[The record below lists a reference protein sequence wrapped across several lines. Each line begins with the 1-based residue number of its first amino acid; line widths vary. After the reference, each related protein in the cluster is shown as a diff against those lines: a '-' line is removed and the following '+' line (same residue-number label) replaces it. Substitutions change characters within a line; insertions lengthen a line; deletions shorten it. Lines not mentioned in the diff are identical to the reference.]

1 MHRNRQSV
9 SVIVA
14 LVGRQ
19 DTTATVHRP
28 NTDGAAVSVR
38 VGAALLYM
46 HDSETVA
53 KFARTWNDI
62 GPSSLFLPRETDLS
76 KVAPIAGASEP
87 AVMFEARDCPPAVA
101 RLERP
106 VGRPSYLRVTLG
118 RVLFDVRDRGAFHS
132 TALAF
137 RRAEELAAAS
147 FYRPWTLTPREQ
159 AELAAARIF
168 PASAGTPRP
177 THGPGSHIGTARP
190 SPPVHA
196 ARPTHSA
203 GGALQ

>member
-1 MHRNRQSV
+1 M
-9 SVIVA
+9 IVT

-19 DTTATVHRP
+19 DTTVKVHRP

-53 KFARTWNDI
+53 KFARTWNDA
-62 GPSSLFLPRETDLS
+62 GPASLFLPRETDLS
-76 KVAPIAGASEP
+76 KVAPIAGTSEP

-132 TALAF
+132 TAMAF
-137 RRAEELAAAS
+137 RRAEELAVAS

-168 PASAGTPRP
+168 PAPVRTPAR
-177 THGPGSHIGTARP
+177 TRGAESRIGTARP
-190 SPPVHA
+190 SPPVQ
-196 ARPTHSA
+196 ARTPYSA

>member
-1 MHRNRQSV
+1 MQRNRQSV

-28 NTDGAAVSVR
+28 NTGGAAVSVR

-62 GPSSLFLPRETDLS
+62 GPSSLFLPRETDLN
-76 KVAPIAGASEP
+76 KVAPLAGASEP
-87 AVMFEARDCPPAVA
+87 AVMLEARDCPPAVA
-101 RLERP
+101 RLARP
-106 VGRPSYLRVTLG
+106 IGRSSHLRVTLG
-118 RVLFDVRDRGAFHS
+118 RVLFEVHDRGAFHS

-168 PASAGTPRP
+168 PAPTGAPRP
-177 THGPGSHIGTARP
+177 TRSAGSQIGTARP
-190 SPPVHA
+190 SPPVQ

-203 GGALQ
+203 GAALQ